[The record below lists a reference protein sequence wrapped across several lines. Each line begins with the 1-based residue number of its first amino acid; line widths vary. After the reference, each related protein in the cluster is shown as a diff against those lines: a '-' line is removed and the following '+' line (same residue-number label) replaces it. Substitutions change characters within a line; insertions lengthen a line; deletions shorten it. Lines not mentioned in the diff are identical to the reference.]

1 MLNELWRRD
10 SVSSE
15 HMFNDRNFS
24 FASQDSIRRA
34 LIQDFIRAKY

>member
-10 SVSSE
+10 SVWSE
-15 HMFNDRNFS
+15 HMFNDRNFL
-24 FASQDSIRRA
+24 FASQDSIRV